1 MKQTFF
7 KRFLLVIMAFCLCLS
22 ISEIYADGG
31 TQNPLT
37 YMKQVSANLLAS
49 LNAHQSEL
57 GNHRVVSKIIYE
69 KVVPHFDLG
78 TMARSVLG
86 RRFWSQATPVQ
97 RKEFIREFTDMIV
110 NTYASAVEQY
120 NGDTIKF
127 HPLRT
132 NYNKYRLISLS
143 SHVIRPNGNKILLKY
158 KLIRR
163 GKQWRVYDFSIE
175 SISMVSSYRSQFS
188 GVLHKSGVAGLISR
202 LKTHNRKVNRD

>member
-1 MKQTFF
+1 MRPSHI
-7 KRFLLVIMAFCLCLS
+7 KRFWLAIIAFCLCVS
-22 ISEIYADGG
+22 MGTVYADDNA
-31 TQNPLT
+31 QNPLS
-37 YMKQVSANLLAS
+37 YMKHVSESLLQS
-49 LNAHQSEL
+49 LDQNKARLDNHQ
-57 GNHRVVSKIIYE
+57 VVSRIIYE

-86 RRFWSQATPVQ
+86 RRYWSEATPDQ

-120 NGDTIKF
+120 DGDKIMF

-132 NYNKYRLISLS
+132 DYTKFRLISLS

-163 GKQWRVYDFSIE
+163 GNQWRVYDFSIE

-188 GVLHKSGVAGLISR
+188 GVLHKSGVAGLIAR
-202 LKTHNRKVNRD
+202 LKEHNRKVNRS

>member
-1 MKQTFF
+1 MKQTIF
-7 KRFLLVIMAFCLCLS
+7 KRFLGLMLALCLCVS
-22 ISEIYADGG
+22 TASVYAEDGA
-31 TQNPLT
+31 QNPLT
-37 YMKQVSANLLAS
+37 YMKHVSTSLLAA
-49 LNAHQSEL
+49 LDAHKAQL
-57 GNHRVVSKIIYE
+57 DNHRVVSKIIYE

-86 RRFWSQATPVQ
+86 RRFWSEATPEQ
-97 RKEFIREFTDMIV
+97 RKEFIHEFTDMIV

-120 NGDTIKF
+120 DGDTIKF

-132 NYNKYRLISLS
+132 DYHKYRLISLS

-188 GVLHKSGVAGLISR
+188 GVLHKSGVAGLIAR
-202 LKTHNRKVNRD
+202 LKAHNRKVNRG

>member
-1 MKQTFF
+1 MRQTIF
-7 KRFLLVIMAFCLCLS
+7 KRFLVVMLLFSVCFS
-22 ISEIYADGG
+22 ISEIYADD
-31 TQNPLT
+31 TVQDPLT
-37 YMKQVSANLLAS
+37 YMKHVSTSLLAS
-49 LNAHQSEL
+49 LNAHKADL

-86 RRFWSQATPVQ
+86 RHFWDQATPTQ
-97 RKEFIREFTDMIV
+97 RKDFIHEFTDMIV

-120 NGDTIKF
+120 DGDTIKF
-127 HPLRT
+127 HPLRS
-132 NYNKYRLISLS
+132 NYDKYRLISLS
-143 SHVIRPNGNKILLKY
+143 SHVIRPNGNKILLVY

-188 GVLHKSGVAGLISR
+188 GVLHKSGVEGLIAR
-202 LKTHNRKVNRD
+202 LKTHNSKVNRG

>member
-1 MKQTFF
+1 MIQLTFR
-7 KRFLLVIMAFCLCLS
+7 RFSLWLMALMLS
-22 ISEIYADGG
+22 MATMSVYAVDA
-31 TQNPLT
+31 TNPLT
-37 YMKQVSANLLAS
+37 YMKTVTNSLLTS
-49 LNAHQSEL
+49 LNKNKDRLS
-57 GNHRVVSKIIYE
+57 NHRVVSRIIYE

-86 RRFWSQATPVQ
+86 RRYWNEATPSQ
-97 RKEFIREFTDMIV
+97 RRVFIREFTDMIV

-120 NGDTIKF
+120 DGDTIKF
-127 HPLRT
+127 HPLRS

-158 KLIRR
+158 KMIRR

-188 GVLHKSGVAGLISR
+188 GVLHKSGVKGLIAR
-202 LKTHNRKVNRD
+202 LKAHNRKVNRG

>member
-1 MKQTFF
+1 MIKLTLRRFTFW
-7 KRFLLVIMAFCLCLS
+7 LMAVMLS
-22 ISEIYADGG
+22 MATMSVYAVDA
-31 TQNPLT
+31 TNPLT
-37 YMKQVSANLLAS
+37 YMKTVTNSLLKS
-49 LNAHQSEL
+49 LDQNKARL
-57 GNHRVVSKIIYE
+57 GNHRVVSRIIYE

-86 RRFWSQATPVQ
+86 RRYWNSATPE
-97 RKEFIREFTDMIV
+97 RRREFIREFTDMIV

-120 NGDTIKF
+120 DGDIVKF

-158 KLIRR
+158 KMIRR

-188 GVLHKSGVAGLISR
+188 GVLHKSGVKGLITR
-202 LKTHNRKVNRD
+202 LKAHNRKVNQN